1 MAGPLFITK
10 PVMLS
15 FKLKRM
21 RTNNADPDFVSQDF
35 AMLDLVII
43 IFNHPYFIKFSYT
56 FFNCFHPA

>member
-10 PVMLS
+10 PEMLS
-15 FKLKRM
+15 FKRKRM

-43 IFNHPYFIKFSYT
+43 IFNHPYFIS
-56 FFNCFHPA
+56 CFHPA